1 MATYAQ
7 LQHADKN
14 AEKIDDKGT
23 RASYMFASEMPKHVE
38 SSDVFPTLYDPDQE
52 VVITNQKATYARP
65 DQEGRMV
72 QPIGSEIRILA
83 MCRRVD
89 AEKVADAIHR
99 STLLAKLP
107 MAPLMIEP
115 ANLYQVYRRG
125 APLNVL
131 DDETLGRNIIQF
143 AFRLKHLKE
152 AETKAD
158 VRMEE
163 RPERPAIQM
172 PETTRDLFPQA
183 DEFRM
188 KIAENERLRKFNALL
203 RMSTDPKKSK
213 KAQAIAKKHLR
224 ELREDRGALQE
235 RLSDT
240 DPYVKK
246 SRQKFAAVSYV
257 FSPRYYT
264 IDETRFLNKPALS
277 PEDMCPEKVFTE
289 SDFDEA
295 ICVQVV
301 RCFETHD
308 ECRKFVNNRAKHDLG
323 FGFVEVVDMGKFLL
337 LEHLITKAH
346 AKTVPRSYQ
355 VDRLNEVVV
364 DREQAAQAAQALA
377 KERPDLVRQQVV
389 NPDGSVQ
396 FTETHNDVTIVPV
409 VEGQAV
415 QDTKLLT
422 PEEASK
428 HEQTTS
434 NLADQGGGGGSK
446 SDVCN
451 ESSFTEATSE
461 ASVST
466 SEPSEATTSEP
477 TEATTS
483 EASVSTS
490 EPSEATTTEPSVSTS
505 EPTES
510 TSEPSEATSEPS
522 EATSEPSEAT
532 SESTS
537 DPSES
542 TSESSESTSE
552 ATSELTES
560 ISSSSL
566 SSSSDTLVATFT
578 E

>member
-14 AEKIDDKGT
+14 AETIDGKGT
-23 RASYMFASEMPKHVE
+23 RASYMFASEMPRHVE
-38 SSDVFPTLYDPDQE
+38 SADVFPTLYDPDQA
-52 VVITNQKATYARP
+52 VVITNQKVTYARP
-65 DQEGRMV
+65 DQQARMV

-83 MCRRVD
+83 MCRNDD
-89 AEKVADAIHR
+89 AEIKRTAEAIHR
-99 STLLAKLP
+99 SSTLAKLP
-107 MAPLMIEP
+107 MAPLMVEP
-115 ANLYQVYRRG
+115 ANLYMVFRRG
-125 APLNVL
+125 APLNVP

-143 AFRLKHLKE
+143 AIRLKHLKE

-183 DEFRM
+183 DEYRM
-188 KIAENERLRKFNALL
+188 KIAENERLRKYNALL

-213 KAQAIAKKHLR
+213 KVQAIAKKHLR
-224 ELREDRGALQE
+224 ELREDRHSLQE

-295 ICVQVV
+295 MCLQVV

-422 PEEASK
+422 PEEALK

-434 NLADQGGGGGSK
+434 NIDDQGGGGGSK

-451 ESSFTEATSE
+451 KSSFTEATSE
-461 ASVST
+461 PTSDLSVST
-466 SEPSEATTSEP
+466 SEPTTEPTEAISEPTSDLSVSTSEATSEP
-477 TEATTS
+477 TESTS
-483 EASVSTS
+483 EA
-490 EPSEATTTEPSVSTS
+490 TS

-510 TSEPSEATSEPS
+510 TSEPTK
-522 EATSEPSEAT
+522 
-532 SESTS
+532 STS

-542 TSESSESTSE
+542 TEP
-552 ATSELTES
+552 TES
-560 ISSSSL
+560 ISSSSSL
-566 SSSSDTLVATFT
+566 SSSSDTLVATST